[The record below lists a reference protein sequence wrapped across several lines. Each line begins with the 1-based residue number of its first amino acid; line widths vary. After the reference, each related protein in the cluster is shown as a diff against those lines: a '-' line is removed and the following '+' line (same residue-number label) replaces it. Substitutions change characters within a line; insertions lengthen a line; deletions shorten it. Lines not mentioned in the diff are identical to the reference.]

1 MVEGNDAFTLDARR
15 ALKGR
20 PLYVRLMVVGNDAFN
35 QNVRRAL
42 EGRLLSV

>member
-20 PLYVRLMVVGNDAFN
+20 PLYVRRMVVGNDAFI